1 MKKFLLATV
10 TALFCFSLMAQTTML
25 KMSLEKNRVYR
36 LRSLT
41 NQTVSQTINGNQQTT
56 ESNVDYVFSV
66 KMVDITPDFMI
77 AEVHFDTLI
86 TKSNAMGK
94 QVNISSAVEGDIKS
108 SETADVMSCI
118 MNRLSKN
125 AIFSKIDFTGKPM
138 EILNGKML
146 SDMILKDT
154 SAITLTGPVA
164 AAVKSQVAATVNDN
178 TLKTMIEM
186 FTWYLPGKQIS
197 KGEEWTHTSQ
207 TNSGGMTLDVTTV
220 YHLDGA
226 NGDFANVSGVST
238 IKTAVNAKPIQ
249 SGGATVTYDNL
260 QGISKFNLLI
270 DTRTGLLAENKGK
283 SHITG
288 NLGISGP
295 GFSMQ
300 MPMDI
305 NSEST
310 VTALP

>member
-1 MKKFLLATV
+1 MKKILFSLLAIS
-10 TALFCFSLMAQTTML
+10 FCFSLMAQTALLRMNP
-25 KMSLEKNRVYR
+25 EKNRVYR

-56 ESNVDYVFSV
+56 ESKVDYVFSM
-66 KMVDITPDFMI
+66 KMMDVTPDFFI
-77 AEVHFDTLI
+77 AEIHFDTII
-86 TKSNAMGK
+86 TKTNAMGK
-94 QVNISSAVEGDIKS
+94 QINISSAVEGNIAS
-108 SETADVMSCI
+108 GETSEIMSCI

-125 AIFSKIDFTGKPM
+125 AVYTKVDFTGKPV
-138 EILNGKML
+138 EILNGKLL

-154 SAITLTGPVA
+154 SSITLKEPLKA
-164 AAVKSQVAATVNDN
+164 ALRSQIEGTVSDN
-178 TLKTMIEM
+178 SLKTMIGM
-186 FTWYLPGKQIS
+186 FTWNLPANEVKAGD
-197 KGEEWTHTSQ
+197 EWTNATQTS
-207 TNSGGMTLDVTTV
+207 SGGMTLDIKTK
-220 YHLDGA
+220 YHLLDIK
-226 NGDFANVSGVST
+226 GDLANVTAESN
-238 IKTAVNAKPIQ
+238 IKAAENAPPIK

-260 QGISKFNLLI
+260 QGLSKSSLVLNV
-270 DTRTGLLAENKGK
+270 RTGLVVESKGQ

-310 VTALP
+310 ITALQ